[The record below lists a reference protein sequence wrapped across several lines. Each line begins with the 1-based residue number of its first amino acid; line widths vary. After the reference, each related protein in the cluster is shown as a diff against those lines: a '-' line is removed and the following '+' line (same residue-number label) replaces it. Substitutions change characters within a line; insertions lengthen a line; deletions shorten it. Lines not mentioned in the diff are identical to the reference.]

1 MKSLTNKEEEIM
13 NHYWDKGEMQIR
25 ELQALYDDP
34 KPHVNTLST
43 LVHILED
50 KGFLSHRNLKTRTY
64 AYFPKI
70 SREGYK
76 RGSLNNVV
84 NKFFGKS
91 YLGVVSTL
99 VSEEKI
105 SLDELKDLIKRLRRT
120 KNEETAADIVA
131 RLVYFC
137 KLFCRRKTAETSHRR
152 LLF

>member
-1 MKSLTNKEEEIM
+1 MHITNLFSYFAVNKKQIAMKSLTNKEEEIM

-43 LVHILED
+43 LVHILEY

-105 SLDELKDLIKRLRRT
+105 SLDELKDLIK
-120 KNEETAADIVA
+120 KVEEN
-131 RLVYFC
+131 
-137 KLFCRRKTAETSHRR
+137 KK
-152 LLF
+152 